1 MIMFVRVTQLV
12 YAGLLVLGSVLSVSV
27 QTVHADDSANSGVF
41 GYWKA
46 IDKDSGKTQS
56 IFRLWEDKGK
66 LVGKIVKTFPKPN
79 GDKAQE
85 ICTECSGHQKG
96 QPVKGLIFLWGL
108 EKDKDN
114 PRKWVDGKV
123 LNPENGKTYNVE
135 VEVSQD
141 AKTLKVYGYIS
152 LLVKLGG
159 ENLWKRPTPDEMKG
173 VTPGAS

>member
-1 MIMFVRVTQLV
+1 MFLRVSQLV
-12 YAGLLVLGSVLSVSV
+12 GACFVALALGMSTSV
-27 QTVHADDSANSGVF
+27 QTARADDNKGVF

-66 LVGKIVKTFPKPN
+66 LVGKIVKTFPKAN
-79 GDKAQE
+79 GDKGQE
-85 ICTECSGHQKG
+85 VCTECTGHQKDK
-96 QPVKGLIFLWGL
+96 PVKGLIFLWGL
-108 EKDKDN
+108 EKDKEN

-135 VEVSQD
+135 VEVSDD
-141 AKTLKVYGYIS
+141 ATTLKVYGYIS

-159 ENLWKRPTPDEMKG
+159 ENIWKRPSSSEMEG
-173 VTPGAS
+173 ITPGAS